1 MLRLF
6 QGRPGED
13 RKQGG
18 GRSGRQLAALPGS
31 QEAATGRR
39 GREAGG
45 GQELAIHIPQA
56 QGVKEVAGGTHVIK
70 RVQRDQEGSKATLAA
85 GNN

>member
-1 MLRLF
+1 MF

-13 RKQGG
+13 REQGG
-18 GRSGRQLAALPGS
+18 GRSWRELAALPGS
-31 QEAATGRR
+31 QEAATGGR
-39 GREAGG
+39 GGEAGG

-56 QGVKEVAGGTHVIK
+56 QGVKEVAGATHVIK
-70 RVQRDQEGSKATLAA
+70 RVQREQEGSNATLAA